1 MVAALVS
8 TAALGGCGSSSQTLS
23 AHDHSAVKQFGVLV
37 RQYQSLEK
45 AIGADTIA
53 GSGIHS
59 RERYIVQDGPRIDQ
73 LSKTADSI
81 RQVVASI
88 QNLTLAKLEDPLSEA
103 LYAEAT
109 DLVRFLNIL
118 RQPNTPNRR
127 SVINSQ
133 LQTSYAKIGD
143 DEQRIK
149 QRGTRATAQGG
160 SLRQKPL
167 WLEHRGDAGG
177 WPATGVILMSPLR
190 SSRRAAPVDGC
201 DRQAVSPIGYSSART
216 VVAGVGA
223 GAHDRRR
230 KRPPKTGFVS
240 PIRFCPQIGSIFF
253 TARGRPPRELGR
265 IAVRRRTPARG

>member
-88 QNLTLAKLEDPLSEA
+88 QNLTLAKLEDPFSEA

-177 WPATGVILMSPLR
+177 LAGDWRNPDVAIALA
-190 SSRRAAPVDGC
+190 SSTLDEPYE
-201 DRQAVSPIGYSSART
+201 QSSGLECR
-216 VVAGVGA
+216 
-223 GAHDRRR
+223 DRRTR
-230 KRPPKTGFVS
+230 SRDG
-240 PIRFCPQIGSIFF
+240 
-253 TARGRPPRELGR
+253 
-265 IAVRRRTPARG
+265 AVTSVERA